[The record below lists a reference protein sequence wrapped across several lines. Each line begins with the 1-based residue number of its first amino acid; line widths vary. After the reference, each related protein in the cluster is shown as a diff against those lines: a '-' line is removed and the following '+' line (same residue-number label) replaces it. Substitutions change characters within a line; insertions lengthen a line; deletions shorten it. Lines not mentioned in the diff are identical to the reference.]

1 MKKNKFNNRL
11 LLVGMVGVLFT
22 ACSEGDQPFDEIVAA
37 EKRGSIAR
45 TIEVAESEID
55 FDIPSSSITGGG
67 FSATVEVQDQE
78 NGNLLQSLD
87 VYIGYNDKTSDKG
100 DSSVGDTEV
109 LVESFSLADGTL
121 GPQGLPRFTYA
132 ATGTEMQ
139 SALGIPGEDIFGGDA
154 FTIRFE
160 IVRTDGEVYSAADN
174 SGTLTGSYFSSPFE
188 YEAALVCGPKP
199 TQAGTWTVDMQ
210 DSFGDGWQSTTGDGG
225 GPGIIIT
232 LSDGTVYELGL
243 CTPYEDPGYDC
254 TDGDSEG
261 TATFEVP
268 PGQTAAALIDF
279 QGDFWGEI
287 SFQIFTPAGNLVADV
302 GTGTAA
308 GPIEIDYCAD

>member
-1 MKKNKFNNRL
+1 MKKHKFINRL
-11 LLVGMVGVLFT
+11 LLVGMVGVLFA
-22 ACSEGDQPFDEIVAA
+22 ACSEGDQVFDEIISA
-37 EKRGSIAR
+37 EKRGSIIR
-45 TIEVAESEID
+45 TVEVTQSEIEY
-55 FDIPSSSITGGG
+55 DIPSESLIGGG

-109 LVESFSLADGTL
+109 LVESFSLADGTI
-121 GPQGLPRFTYA
+121 GPVDLPRYTYSATA
-132 ATGTEMQ
+132 AELQ
-139 SALGIPGEDIFGGDA
+139 AAVGIPGNEIFGGDA

-174 SGTLTGSYFSSPFE
+174 SGTITGSYFSSPFE
-188 YEAALVCGPKP
+188 YEASLICGPKP

-225 GPGIIIT
+225 GPGIIVT

-243 CTPYEDPGYDC
+243 CTPYEDPGYAC

-268 PGQTAAALIDF
+268 AGQTAAALIDF

-287 SFQIFTPAGNLVADV
+287 SFQIYTPAGSLVADI

>member
-1 MKKNKFNNRL
+1 MKKHKFINRL
-11 LLVGMVGVLFT
+11 LLVGMVGILFA
-22 ACSEGDQPFDEIVAA
+22 ACAEGDLIFDEIISV
-37 EKRGSIAR
+37 EKRGSTLR
-45 TIEVAESEID
+45 TIEVTQSEVEY
-55 FDIPSSSITGGG
+55 DIPSESLIGGG

-109 LVESFSLADGTL
+109 LVESFSLADGTI
-121 GPQGLPRFTYA
+121 GPVDLPRFTYA
-132 ATGTEMQ
+132 ATAAELQ
-139 SALGIPGEDIFGGDA
+139 SAVGILGDQIFGGDA

-174 SGTLTGSYFSSPFE
+174 SGTITGSYFSSPFE
-188 YEAALVCGPKP
+188 YEASLVCGPKP

-210 DSFGDGWQSTTGDGG
+210 DAYGDGWQSTTGDGG
-225 GPGIIIT
+225 GPAIIVT
-232 LSDGTVYELGL
+232 LSDGTVYEIGL
-243 CTPYEDPGYDC
+243 CTPYEDSEFDC
-254 TDGDSEG
+254 TAGDAEG

-268 PGQTAAALIDF
+268 PGQTANALIDF

-287 SFQIFTPAGNLVADV
+287 SFQIFSPAGSLVADI

-308 GPIEIDYCAD
+308 GPIAIDYCAD

>member
-1 MKKNKFNNRL
+1 MKKHKFINRL
-11 LLVGMVGVLFT
+11 LLVGMVGILFA
-22 ACSEGDQPFDEIVAA
+22 ACAEGDTVFDEIISV
-37 EKRGSIAR
+37 EKRGSILR
-45 TIEVAESEID
+45 TIEVTESEID
-55 FDIPSSSITGGG
+55 YDIPSLSLIGGG

-100 DSSVGDTEV
+100 PSTIGDTEV
-109 LVESFSLADGTL
+109 LAQSFSLADGIV
-121 GPQGLPRFTYA
+121 GPNDLPRFTYT
-132 ATGTEMQ
+132 ATATEMQ
-139 SALGIPGEDIFGGDA
+139 AALGIAGDEIFGGDA

-174 SGTLTGSYFSSPFE
+174 SGTITGSYFSSPFE
-188 YEAALVCGPKP
+188 YEASLVCGPKP

-232 LSDGTVYELGL
+232 LSDGTVYEIGL
-243 CTPYEDPGYDC
+243 CTPYEDPGYAC
-254 TDGDSEG
+254 TDGVEEG
-261 TATFEVP
+261 TATFDVP
-268 PGQTAAALIDF
+268 AGQTAAALIDF

-287 SFQIFTPAGNLVADV
+287 SFQIFTPEGNLVADI

>member
-1 MKKNKFNNRL
+1 MKKHKFINRL

-22 ACSEGDQPFDEIVAA
+22 ACEEGDKVFDEIISA
-37 EKRGSIAR
+37 EKRGSILR
-45 TIEVAESEID
+45 TIEVTESEID
-55 FDIPSSSITGGG
+55 YDIPSLSLIGGG

-78 NGNLLQSLD
+78 DGNLLQSLD
-87 VYIGYNDKTSDKG
+87 VYIGYNDKTSDRG
-100 DSSVGDTEV
+100 ASTIGDTEV
-109 LVESFSLADGTL
+109 LVQSFSLADGTV

-132 ATGTEMQ
+132 ATAAEMQ
-139 SALGIPGEDIFGGDA
+139 SALGIAGDEIFGGDA

-174 SGTLTGSYFSSPFE
+174 SGTITGSYFSSPFE
-188 YEAALVCGPKP
+188 YEASLVCGPKP
-199 TQAGTWTVDMQ
+199 TQEGTWTIEMQ

-225 GPGIIIT
+225 GPGIVIT
-232 LSDGTVYELGL
+232 LSDGTVYEIGL
-243 CTPYEDPGYDC
+243 CTPYEDPGYAC
-254 TDGDSEG
+254 TDGEEEG

-268 PGQTAAALIDF
+268 PGQTGAALIDF
-279 QGDFWGEI
+279 QGDFWGEM
-287 SFQIFTPAGNLVADV
+287 SFQIFTPEGNLVADI